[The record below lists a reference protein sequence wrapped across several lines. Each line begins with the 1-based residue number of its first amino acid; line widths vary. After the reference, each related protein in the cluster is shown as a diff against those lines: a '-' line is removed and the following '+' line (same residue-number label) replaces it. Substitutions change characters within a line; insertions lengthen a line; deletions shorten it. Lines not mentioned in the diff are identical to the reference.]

1 MLIRK
6 LFLGTS
12 LALLATAAHAE
23 FFGTLNGR
31 LADPTN
37 MPTISVEGAFITGD
51 DYQNINGRLNYQLNE
66 LVTVYG
72 DFGLTEFGSGF
83 GPDADGNAFGAG
95 VYYYMAD
102 QTFLQNMDFAVHGS
116 YHTSSLEFDGNNGFG
131 GNNSFDLDLSGLVIE
146 ALISGRE
153 PISDNG
159 LMWYA
164 NIGLH
169 RLSSEISGF
178 GGDNTD
184 NEFGF
189 GGGVILPMGGGEL
202 YAGADLIDEL
212 QFGVGYR
219 YFLQ

>member
-1 MLIRK
+1 MLVRK
-6 LFLGTS
+6 MFLGAG
-12 LALLATAAHAE
+12 LALVATMAQAE
-23 FFGTLNGR
+23 FYGTLNGR
-31 LADPTN
+31 LADPSN
-37 MPTISVEGAFITGD
+37 APTISVEGAFITGD

-72 DFGLTEFGSGF
+72 DFGLLEYGPGF
-83 GPDADGNAFGAG
+83 GADADGNGFGAG
-95 VYYYMAD
+95 VYYYVAD

-116 YHTSSLEFDGNNGFG
+116 FHTASLDFDNANA
-131 GNNSFDLDLSGLVIE
+131 DVDLSGLVVE

-153 PISDNG
+153 PIADNG

-169 RLSSEISGF
+169 RLTFEIDVPSGF
-178 GGDNTD
+178 GGVDDTE